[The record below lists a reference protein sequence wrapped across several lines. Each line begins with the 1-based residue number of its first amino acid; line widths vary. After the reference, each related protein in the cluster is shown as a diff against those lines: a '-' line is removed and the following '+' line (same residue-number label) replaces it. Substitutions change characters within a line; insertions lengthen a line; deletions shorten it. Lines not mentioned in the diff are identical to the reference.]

1 MNARTDAPLADG
13 GTGGDTH
20 FDDPFHDGEKAAQ
33 ARVAPLVRQRLARS
47 GGQVVRDHLPEQH
60 RLFFGQLPM
69 VLTGSLDALGQP
81 WASALVGEPGFM
93 HSPDPQHLDI
103 RAHALPGHPGGAVGT
118 PGQALGLLGLEWSTR
133 RRNRL
138 NGLVVASDGGGFSL
152 RVLQSFGNCPKY
164 ITTRHPGRRPPR
176 MDVTVT
182 DAEGLDAAAIA
193 LIARADT
200 FFIATA
206 HPDVARHPTEIR
218 SSHGVDVSHRGGPR
232 GFVRIEDTN
241 HLCVPDFAGNF
252 YFNTLGNLMLEPRA
266 GLLFIDF
273 EGASLL
279 YLAAKARIQ
288 WTGPELAA
296 FDGAQRLLHLE
307 LLRMVR
313 VDGGWP
319 LQFAPGDGSPFS
331 QALGPWRDF
340 SPI

>member
-1 MNARTDAPLADG
+1 MNARTDATPS
-13 GTGGDTH
+13 GTPGGDA
-20 FDDPFHDGEKAAQ
+20 FFNDPFHDGEKAAQ
-33 ARVAPLVRQRLARS
+33 ARVDPLMRQRLART
-47 GGQVVRDHLPEQH
+47 GAQVVRDHLPEQH
-60 RLFFGQLPM
+60 RLFFNQLPM
-69 VLTGSLDALGQP
+69 VVTGTLDAHGQP

-103 RAHALPGHPGGAVGT
+103 RAHTLPGHPAGRVGT
-118 PGQALGLLGLEWSTR
+118 PGQAVGLLGLEWSTR

-138 NGLVVASDGGGFSL
+138 NGLVLASDADGFSL

-164 ITTRHPGRRPPR
+164 ITTRQPGRLPYTRE
-176 MDVTVT
+176 VAVT
-182 DAEGLDAAAIA
+182 DTEGLDTAAIA
-193 LIARADT
+193 LIAQADT

-206 HPDVARHPTEIR
+206 HPDVARHPAEIPR
-218 SSHGVDVSHRGGPR
+218 SHGVDVSHRGGPR
-232 GFVRIEDTN
+232 GFVRIEDAN

-252 YFNTLGNLMLEPRA
+252 YFNTLGNLLLEPRA

-273 EGASLL
+273 AGASLL
-279 YLAAKARIQ
+279 YLAARVRIQ
-288 WTGPELAA
+288 WTGSELAA
-296 FDGAQRLLHLE
+296 FAGAQRLLHLE
-307 LLRMVR
+307 LLRVVR